1 MDILEAATAPKTH
14 AKNRPKRDSNFKSK
28 HTSKKHRTPE
38 GRQHRERETTMST
51 MECVCEDMELRTQ
64 FNQDVK
70 YTIHTLGEKRKA
82 ITARKQ
88 GQAIMK

>member
-64 FNQDVK
+64 FNQDVSTQ
-70 YTIHTLGEKRKA
+70 YILSGRKG
-82 ITARKQ
+82 KLLQ
-88 GQAIMK
+88 PGNKDKLL